1 MIVSKIKSNQISKEI
16 RFNSSFFLNQD
27 AINSRV
33 LEENKDKCLPL
44 SNKANVFNP
53 PIFKRQF
60 CQKTSNSIQYCQ
72 SSDVCNTLEGSE
84 VYINKFQAIK
94 VGSVV
99 KKNQI
104 LVTGFGTIG
113 NVRLANELTEG
124 ISYANNVCRI
134 ETNPDQFFGFIY
146 AFMASKYGRSQLNK
160 NSSGSVVKYIE
171 APGIKKTL
179 IPNFSREKELEIHNL
194 IIEATR
200 LRTEANI
207 LLEDTKNLMLYDY
220 LKLDIIDSN
229 DYEYFGNHAN
239 KRTTSVFTR
248 NVSEISAITINAF
261 NYSKKIEKLE
271 NRVKKNNWLT
281 LIECLDK
288 KGLFSTG
295 SFKRL
300 ELNSKSSVKLLNQ
313 SDIFNSIKQG
323 KMLARKFLKLN
334 SLLEYGEVLIAG
346 VGTLGENETFCRVIF
361 SNEELKEQ
369 LISGE
374 FIRMKTNSD
383 VPSGYLFLWL
393 HSEYGFRLIRKTQ
406 SGTKLCRPI
415 QKLLENLPVPIIEKE
430 LMIEIDSKVKSAHT
444 GLFEAY
450 NYEMKAIDLIEKEIE
465 SWQKS

>member
-1 MIVSKIKSNQISKEI
+1 MIVSKIKSDHISKEI

-27 AINSRV
+27 AINSHV
-33 LEENKDKCLPL
+33 LEENIDKCSPL
-44 SNKANVFNP
+44 SKKANVFNP

-60 CQKTSNSIQYCQ
+60 CQKTKNSIQYCQ

-113 NVRLANELTEG
+113 NVRLANELTDG

-134 ETNPDQFFGFIY
+134 EANSDQLFGFLY
-146 AFMASKYGRSQLNK
+146 AFMASKYGKSQLNK

-179 IPNFSREKELEIHNL
+179 IPNFSRDKELEIHDL
-194 IIEATR
+194 IVEATR

-207 LLEDTKNLMLYDY
+207 LLDNTKNLMLYDY
-220 LKLDIIDSN
+220 LKLDIIKVV
-229 DYEYFGNHAN
+229 DYEYFGNHHN

-248 NVSEISAITINAF
+248 KLSEISPISINAF

-271 NRVKKNNWLT
+271 NRVKKNNWIT
-281 LIECLDK
+281 LIDCLDK

-300 ELNSKSSVKLLNQ
+300 ELNSKSSVKLINQ

-323 KMLARKFLKLN
+323 KLLARKFLKLN

-361 SNEELKEQ
+361 SNEELEEQ

-374 FIRMKTNSD
+374 FIRMKTNSE

-415 QKLLENLPVPIIEKE
+415 EKLLEKVPVPLIEKE
-430 LMIEIDSKVKSAHT
+430 LMIEIDTKVKLAHSM
-444 GLFEAY
+444 FYEAY
-450 NYEMKAIDLIEKEIE
+450 NFEMKAIEIIEKEIE
-465 SWQKS
+465 TWQKS